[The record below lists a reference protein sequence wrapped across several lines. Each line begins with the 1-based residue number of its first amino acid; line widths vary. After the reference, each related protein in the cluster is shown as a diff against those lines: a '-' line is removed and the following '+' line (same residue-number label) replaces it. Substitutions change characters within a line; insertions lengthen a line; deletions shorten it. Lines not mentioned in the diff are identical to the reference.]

1 MAITAYFIDKHWRY
15 REILLSFEPLEG
27 THSGAN
33 LSIVLMELLQK
44 HNIVDR
50 VLAVTTDN
58 ASNNNTLIESLHES
72 IQSLNLPSQT
82 AIVRIPCLAHVI
94 QLSLQSLLGQIKANP
109 KNDNADRVWS
119 ESHIENLRNSRRK
132 QGIIYTLAKVSIKLA
147 LKLPFSAF
155 N

>member
-15 REILLSFEPLEG
+15 REILLGFEPLEG

-58 ASNNNTLIESLHES
+58 ASNNNTLMESLHES

-119 ESHIENLRNSRRK
+119 ESQIENLRNSRRK
-132 QGIIYTLAKVSIKLA
+132 QGIIYTLAKVSIKLS